1 MSRCPVRVPFAITD
15 LSVRV
20 AIRPGS
26 GSRAARGALLVW
38 LVHIMRRAPGVPVAT
53 GVFWH
58 LWVVAW
64 VARAVAARALVLRR
78 GGAFT
83 TSHLNCDHSDQA
95 QDSGLLPQASAS
107 LLTHDAPHCAGA
119 RAAP

>member
-1 MSRCPVRVPFAITD
+1 MYIQRDRIMSRCPVRVPFAITD

-78 GGAFT
+78 GGAFK
-83 TSHLNCDHSDQA
+83 
-95 QDSGLLPQASAS
+95 LLHDLSSQLRPQR
-107 LLTHDAPHCAGA
+107 PGAGF
-119 RAAP
+119 